1 MYISI
6 PESPFKQ
13 VMLVLG
19 ETALL
24 LTIYNF
30 MSHHSRFNAE
40 GVAEASLIF
49 LRDAH
54 ILPKWLSYE

>member
-1 MYISI
+1 MQESKNCVAKDFKDFKDLFQILINSTYISI
-6 PESPFKQ
+6 QESPFKQ

-30 MSHHSRFNAE
+30 MS
-40 GVAEASLIF
+40 I
-49 LRDAH
+49 
-54 ILPKWLSYE
+54 